1 MDVETRELRYF
12 VAVAEELHFGRAAHR
27 LGIAQPPLS
36 RAIRLLERRMGVT
49 LLERTSREV
58 RLTAA
63 GEMLLAEGR
72 GALAAVTAA
81 VRRTQ
86 RAGATPRLVLA
97 LKPGGDA
104 DLLRPVLDRYA
115 ATAGAVPVDLA
126 FSVGERAAMVRDGR
140 ADLALL
146 HRPQNDL
153 TGLDSDDLYVEGQVV
168 VLPDGHPLA
177 ARATVSMADLRDE
190 PQPRWPE
197 ARPGVTGHP
206 VTDTEQVLQLIRLGR
221 MVAVLPESV
230 RDRLPPGTVSRPV
243 TDAEPATLVIAW
255 SRESTSRQVAAF
267 VRAALSAV
275 GALPDTA
282 ARAVHTGR
290 DIQFR
295 ESARFLR

>member
-63 GEMLLAEGR
+63 GEVLLAEGR
-72 GALAAVTAA
+72 GALGAVTAA
-81 VRRTQ
+81 VRRAR
-86 RAGATPRLVLA
+86 RAATTTPRLVLA

-104 DLLRPVLDRYA
+104 DMLRPMLDRYA
-115 ATAGAVPVDLA
+115 ATPGAVPVDLA

-153 TGLDSDDLYVEGQVV
+153 SGLDSDDLHVEGQVV

-177 ARATVSMADLRDE
+177 TRTTVSMADLRGE
-190 PQPRWPE
+190 TQPRWPE

-206 VTDTEQVLQLIRLGR
+206 VTDTDQLVQLILLGR
-221 MVAVLPESV
+221 MVAVLPESI
-230 RDRLPPGTVSRPV
+230 RDRLPPGTLSRPV
-243 TDAEPATLVIAW
+243 TDAEPATLVVAW
-255 SRESTSRQVAAF
+255 PRASTSRQVAAF
-267 VRAALSAV
+267 VRAATSA
-275 GALPDTA
+275 GAP
-282 ARAVHTGR
+282 RG
-290 DIQFR
+290 
-295 ESARFLR
+295 

>member
-1 MDVETRELRYF
+1 MELETRELRYF

-58 RLTAA
+58 SLTPA
-63 GEMLLAEGR
+63 GEVLLAEAR
-72 GALAAVTAA
+72 GALNTVAAA

-86 RAGATPRLVLA
+86 RAAETTPRLVLA

-104 DLLRPVLDRYA
+104 DLLRPLLDRYA
-115 ATAGAVPVDLA
+115 ATPGAVPVDLV

-153 TGLDSDDLYVEGQVV
+153 SGNDLSGLDSDDLHTEGQVV
-168 VLPDGHPLA
+168 VLPEGHPLA
-177 ARATVSMADLRDE
+177 TRTIVAMADLRGE

-206 VTDTEQVLQLIRLGR
+206 ITGTDQLLQLIRLGR
-221 MVAVLPESV
+221 LVAVLPESV
-230 RDRLPPGTVSRPV
+230 RDRLPPGTVSRPIK
-243 TDAEPATLVIAW
+243 DAEPATLVIAW
-255 SRESTSRQVAAF
+255 PQASTSRDVAAF
-267 VRAALSAV
+267 VRAATSA
-275 GALPDTA
+275 
-282 ARAVHTGR
+282 
-290 DIQFR
+290 I
-295 ESARFLR
+295 SAPHHGCAS

>member
-1 MDVETRELRYF
+1 MDVEVRELRYF

-36 RAIRLLERRMGVT
+36 RAIRLLERRMGTT

-86 RAGATPRLVLA
+86 RAGATAPRLVLA
-97 LKPGGDA
+97 LKPGSDA
-104 DLLRPVLDRYA
+104 DLLRPVLDHYA
-115 ATAGAVPVDLA
+115 ASTGAVTVDLA

-153 TGLDSDDLYVEGQVV
+153 TGLDSEDLLVEGQVA

-177 ARATVSMADLRDE
+177 ARTAVSMADLRDE
-190 PQPRWPE
+190 PLPRWPE
-197 ARPGVTGHP
+197 ARPDVTGHP
-206 VTDTEQVLQLIRLGR
+206 VTDTEQLLQLIRLGR

-230 RDRLPPGTVSRPV
+230 SDRLPPGTVSRPV
-243 TDAEPATLVIAW
+243 TDAEPITLVIAW

-267 VRAALSAV
+267 VRAAISAV
-275 GALPDTA
+275 GAPPDTA
-282 ARAVHTGR
+282 ARTVHTGR
-290 DIQFR
+290 RQ
-295 ESARFLR
+295 

>member
-1 MDVETRELRYF
+1 MEVENRELRYF
-12 VAVAEELHFGRAAHR
+12 VAVAEELHFGRAAQR

-63 GEMLLAEGR
+63 GEVLLAEGR
-72 GALAAVTAA
+72 GALGAVAAA

-86 RAGATPRLVLA
+86 RAAATTPRLVLA

-104 DLLRPVLDRYA
+104 GLLRSILDRYA
-115 ATAGAVPVDLA
+115 ATPSAVPVDLA
-126 FSVGERAAMVRDGR
+126 FSLGERAAMVHDGR

-153 TGLDSDDLYVEGQVV
+153 AGLDSDDLHTQGQVV

-177 ARATVSMADLRDE
+177 TRTTVSMADLRGE
-190 PQPRWPE
+190 TLPRWPE
-197 ARPGVTGHP
+197 SRPGVTGHP
-206 VTDTEQVLQLIRLGR
+206 ITDTNQLLQLILLGR

-230 RDRLPPGTVSRPV
+230 RDRLPPGMVCRPV
-243 TDAEPATLVIAW
+243 TDADPVTLVIAW
-255 SRESTSRQVAAF
+255 PRASTSHQVAAF
-267 VRAALSAV
+267 VRAAISASV
-275 GALPDTA
+275 TPTQRGCTSYSP
-282 ARAVHTGR
+282 R
-290 DIQFR
+290 
-295 ESARFLR
+295 